1 MQTPCKRFTALSIL
15 MLAGLATGALA
26 QTDADE
32 ADRLRV
38 DFQSLDS
45 SNDGYITRD
54 ELPVDHPIMA
64 RFEELDRNR
73 DERLSPEELSD
84 YR

>member
-1 MQTPCKRFTALSIL
+1 MHTSCKRFTVLSVLAL
-15 MLAGLATGALA
+15 GLAASAWA

-32 ADRLRV
+32 AGRLRV